1 MIVAETLHASPEL
14 GSSISPCCGR
24 SLAQLPQYDRI
35 TLDAEQVTCGRLSA
49 ADALLLSG
57 QPVVT
62 DPANEQ
68 LLFTMALAV
77 ATLHD
82 GSVSLSE
89 ALDGVNVAIREILP
103 RDRAIAAWSAALMAQ
118 VTSRASELISR

>member
-1 MIVAETLHASPEL
+1 MIVSETLHASPEL

-24 SLAQLPQYDRI
+24 SLGQLPQYDRI

-68 LLFTMALAV
+68 MLFAMALAV

-82 GSVSLSE
+82 GSVSLPE
-89 ALDGVNVAIREILP
+89 ALDSVNVAIREILP
-103 RDRAIAAWSAALMAQ
+103 RDRAIPAWSAALMAQ
-118 VTSRASELISR
+118 VTCRANELISR